1 MGILM
6 QAEEKEKEYLYEFT
20 ADRTIILA
28 KGSACHQT

>member
-1 MGILM
+1 MGILV
-6 QAEEKEKEYLYEFT
+6 QAEEKEYLYEVT